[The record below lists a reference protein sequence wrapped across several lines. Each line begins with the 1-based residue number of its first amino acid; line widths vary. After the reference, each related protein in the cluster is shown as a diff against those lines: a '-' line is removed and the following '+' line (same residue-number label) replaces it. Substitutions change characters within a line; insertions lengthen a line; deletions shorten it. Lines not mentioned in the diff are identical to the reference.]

1 MRRPTFRESLC
12 KAIRSTGAVAEDV
25 ARTVA
30 DAIEGEGPARTS
42 IFESA
47 REAMRAAL
55 DAGRD
60 AGRAAGDIVGRSAA
74 WAGKIGLDQARAAAA
89 ATRGVLDA
97 AERAGAAVA
106 DRVRRALGADVAM
119 KRRGRKA

>member
-1 MRRPTFRESLC
+1 LKENLC
-12 KAIRSTGAVAEDV
+12 RVIRTTGAVAEDV

-42 IFESA
+42 ILESA
-47 REAMRAAL
+47 REAMRAAI

-60 AGRAAGDIVGRSAA
+60 TGRAAKDIVGRSAA
-74 WAGKIGLDQARAAAA
+74 WAGKIGLDQARGAAA

-97 AERAGAAVA
+97 AERAGSAVA
-106 DRVRRALGADVAM
+106 DRVRRALGADVALR
-119 KRRGRKA
+119 RRGRKA